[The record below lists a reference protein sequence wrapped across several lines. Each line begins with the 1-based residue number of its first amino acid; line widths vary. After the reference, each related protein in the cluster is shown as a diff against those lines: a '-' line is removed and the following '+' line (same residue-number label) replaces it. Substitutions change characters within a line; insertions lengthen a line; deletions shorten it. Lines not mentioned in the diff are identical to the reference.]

1 MLLDLIPSPI
11 STYWKLAAVTL
22 ALGATLTL
30 GCNEIIPP
38 PGGVDAEANSQ
49 GSEMQTTRPRT
60 GPARETIGA
69 EREEPEQGCVPGD
82 RRCSA
87 EGIEVCDET
96 GQAWSV
102 EGGCEDGLICF
113 DGICMECFPGT
124 YGCDGV
130 MRRRCSE
137 EGVWYNEQDCQAGG
151 KDCLL
156 GACVSPCF
164 EDYKSNT
171 YSGCDYWAVDMDNV
185 PDAQDGAYA
194 LLVANLADVATDIK
208 VTRRDS
214 ADVITET
221 AYATLLQP
229 GALEVIQLPQRHL
242 GAAGVGWNAWRLE
255 TTNPVVAYQFNPLSN
270 IDVFSNDATLLLPV
284 HTYGKHYI
292 LVTQPQLLGVGA
304 GGDGKVPY
312 RATATIVTTSS
323 DTTVT
328 IIPTARTLA
337 GPDLP
342 AMFPGETHTVTLQP
356 YQMLNLKSDEDG
368 GDLTGTEVFANKPIG
383 VFSGHESALS
393 SEACCTDHLEQQLY
407 SVGDWGLRYVATKA
421 MPRNAEPDYWRVTA
435 SEDQTTVSFTPAVSA
450 PVVLQKGEFY
460 ELITTVDFM
469 VEADRPVLVT
479 QLLASSGEVVQPP
492 AGTPC
497 EDASECHPGYSC
509 DILDTLYR
517 GCAAP
522 TCSGEEDTC
531 LQGHTCRCSEE
542 EEGAGEEDDGPSCLC
557 VPIGDPSL
565 ILAAPADE
573 YRSSYIFLTPGQYAF
588 DYINVIAPTGAV
600 VTLDGVGLDGG
611 AFTPITGSPYYV
623 ARLPVS
629 DGIHS
634 ISASAPISVVVYGY
648 DDDVSY
654 GYLGG
659 LGLHDIGHRQR

>member
-1 MLLDLIPSPI
+1 MGNQPLHRL
-11 STYWKLAAVTL
+11 YVTL
-22 ALGATLTL
+22 VALGLLCLALNT

-38 PGGVDAEANSQ
+38 PGGVDASASAPDDV
-49 GSEMQTTRPRT
+49 QTERPSR
-60 GPARETIGA
+60 GQARETIGVDA
-69 EREEPEQGCVPGD
+69 EEPEQGCIPGD
-82 RRCSA
+82 RKCSA
-87 EGIEVCDET
+87 NGIEVCDEAGMT
-96 GQAWSV
+96 WLQE
-102 EGGCEDGLICF
+102 EGCSEGLICF
-113 DGICMECFPGT
+113 DGLCMECFPGT

-185 PDAQDGAYA
+185 ADAQDGAYA
-194 LLVANLADVATDIK
+194 LLVANLADVATDIT

-214 ADVITET
+214 AEVITQT
-221 AYATLLQP
+221 AYATQLQP

-284 HTYGKHYI
+284 HTFGKHYI

-304 GGDGKVPY
+304 GGEGKAPY
-312 RATATIVTTSS
+312 RGTASIVTTSS

-328 IIPTARTLA
+328 IIPTTRTLA
-337 GPDLP
+337 GNDLP
-342 AMFPGETHTVTLQP
+342 AMLPGQTYTVPLQP
-356 YQMLNLKSDEDG
+356 YQLLNIKSDEEG
-368 GDLTGTEVFANKPIG
+368 GDLTGTEIFANKPIG

-393 SEACCTDHLEQQLY
+393 SDACCTDHLEQQLY
-407 SVGDWGLRYVATKA
+407 SVDDWGLRYVATKA
-421 MPRNAEPDYWRVTA
+421 MPRNAESDYWRVTA
-435 SEDQTTVSFTPAVSA
+435 SEDQTTVTFTPAVAA

-460 ELITTVDFM
+460 ELATTLDFM

-497 EDASECHPGYSC
+497 ESSAECHPGDSC

-522 TCSGEEDTC
+522 TCSGPDDTC
-531 LQGHTCRCSEE
+531 LDGHTCRCSEGDEGDVDADE
-542 EEGAGEEDDGPSCLC
+542 EGPSCLC

-565 ILAAPADE
+565 ILAAPAEE

-588 DYINVIAPTGAV
+588 DYINVIAPTGAI
-600 VTLDGVGLDGG
+600 VTLDDVGLDGS
-611 AFTPITGSPYYV
+611 AFVPITGSPYYV